1 MCYCLRQIMPVRVKI
16 CGITNVRDALAAIA
30 AGADALGFIFYEP
43 SPRNVPAKRVGDI
56 IRELPP
62 FIAKVGVF
70 VNPSEILV
78 RENLS
83 CGLDTLQFHGDERPA
98 FCRKFAPIKV
108 FKAFRIHD
116 RKSLQALPAYH
127 TDAWLLD
134 SSVPGR
140 HGGTGV
146 EFDWRLAIEA
156 KKLGRPIILAGG
168 LAPENV
174 AAAVRQV
181 CPYAVDVSSGV
192 EAGPGKKDHAKL
204 REFIA
209 AAKRV

>member
-1 MCYCLRQIMPVRVKI
+1 MPVRVKI
-16 CGITNVRDALAAIA
+16 CGLTNVQDALAAIT

-43 SPRNVPAKRVGDI
+43 SPRNVPAKIVSDI

-70 VNPSEILV
+70 VNPTEIAV
-78 RENLS
+78 REVLS
-83 CGLDTLQFHGDERPA
+83 ACAVDTLQFHGDESPA
-98 FCRKFAPIKV
+98 FCRQFAPLKV
-108 FKAFRIHD
+108 YKAFRIRD
-116 RKSLQALPAYH
+116 SRSLRALPAYK

-134 SSVPGR
+134 SAVPEKQ
-140 HGGTGV
+140 GGTGMK
-146 EFDWRLAIEA
+146 FDWHLAIEA
-156 KKLGRPIILAGG
+156 KQLGRPILLAGG
-168 LAPENV
+168 LTPENV
-174 AAAVRQV
+174 AEAVRQV

-192 EAGPGKKDHAKL
+192 EAEPGKKDHAKL